1 MQTVY
6 TGPQLVEGIR
16 LSSLVMA
23 VLSFSHK
30 VTSDSLQPH
39 GLQHARP
46 PCPSPTPGVYSN
58 SCPLTWWCH
67 PTISASVAPFSS
79 CLQSFPESGSFPM
92 SQFFTSGGQN
102 SGASAAA
109 SVLPMNT
116 QGWAPLGLTGDWGDA
131 PSHPCTRTPRDC
143 SLRAELLWDWQV
155 IEGTHLLTPAQ
166 GRPVISLQ
174 HHWALLCPIYFYAIL
189 SLVKN
194 GCVLPF
200 PPFPNWKRKGTN
212 KPEFNLFWQ
221 LSQSSCSE
229 GGPAHRRGMT
239 LSHPGSKQRRPCF
252 SPSVFSHVET
262 YWPRCLPIHIL
273 MGKRER
279 RTRFFL
285 FFFKREWKIIKWH
298 QTTERELG

>member
-30 VTSDSLQPH
+30 VTSDSLRPH

-46 PCPSPTPGVYSN
+46 PCPSPTPGAYSN
-58 SCPLTWWCH
+58 SCPLSWWCH

-79 CLQSFPESGSFPM
+79 CLQSFPASGSFPM

-116 QGWAPLGLTGDWGDA
+116 QGWAPLGLTGDRGDA

-143 SLRAELLWDWQV
+143 C
-155 IEGTHLLTPAQ
+155 
-166 GRPVISLQ
+166 LQ

-189 SLVKN
+189 WLVKN
-194 GCVLPF
+194 GRVLPF

-239 LSHPGSKQRRPCF
+239 LSHPGSRQRRPSF

-285 FFFKREWKIIKWH
+285 FFF
-298 QTTERELG
+298 